1 MISVLLFYQQIQQ
14 ILIGLKIISRFRLR
28 MITQPFRIIP
38 SRINACIV
46 PARYV
51 CCQRI
56 SNH

>member
-28 MITQPFRIIP
+28 MITQTFRIIP

-46 PARYV
+46 SARYV